1 MKDDSAAISFL
12 VERLEARA
20 AMQNAIPRLM
30 LPDDMLETFS
40 ELAIKEPDLMR
51 LVLQASLA
59 TDQMRI

>member
-1 MKDDSAAISFL
+1 VKDDSAAISFL

-20 AMQNAIPRLM
+20 ARQNAIPRLM